1 MMSVSPTVVPEA
13 GRPAAEPVPAPV
25 PPQLVL
31 VIEDDECVA
40 EISERFL
47 SRLGWRVLRA
57 RDGAEG
63 AQMFAEY
70 ESEIAIVMLDCGLPD
85 IDGVALC
92 RVMRQ
97 HAPQLPVLLTSG
109 WDNEAARELAEAGPT
124 SFLQKPFFPAQI
136 AQHIDALLGTKG
148 SGRTGRAA

>member
-13 GRPAAEPVPAPV
+13 GVPVAALAPVPA

-47 SRLGWRVLRA
+47 ARLGWRVLRA

-97 HAPQLPVLLTSG
+97 HAPQLPVILTSG
-109 WDNEAARELAEAGPT
+109 WDNGSARELAEAGPT
-124 SFLQKPFFPAQI
+124 TFLQKPFFPAQI
-136 AQHIDALLGTKG
+136 AEQIEILLGNKA
-148 SGRTGRAA
+148 SGRAGRAA